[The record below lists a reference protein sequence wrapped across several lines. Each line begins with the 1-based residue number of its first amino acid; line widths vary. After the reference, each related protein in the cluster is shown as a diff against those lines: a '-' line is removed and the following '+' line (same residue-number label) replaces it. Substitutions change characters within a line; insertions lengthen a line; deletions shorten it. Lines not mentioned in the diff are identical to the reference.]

1 MALSESGLAAQ
12 GIIAGPMISGP
23 VGSRRPVRSKK
34 GTARGSMA
42 VRKGGKTNLY
52 VRPKGRK

>member
-12 GIIAGPMISGP
+12 GIIPGPMISGP
-23 VGSRRPVRSKK
+23 AGSRKPVGGKK
-34 GTARGSMA
+34 GGGRGSTT
-42 VRKGGKTNLY
+42 VGKGGKRNLY